1 MNGLVVCL
9 FPNLFSPTYL
19 LLPHSQRSSPRLR
32 EEELLPSVEAG
43 KNSSYKGER
52 ELFLLLSK
60 ALLCLSKV
68 LLCLSKVLLC
78 SERKECFPRLRIGS
92 IWEEGVRECRE
103 KLLSKALGR
112 LVRVGSTC
120 HHASTPRL
128 STRYS
133 A

>member
-60 ALLCLSKV
+60 ALLCLSKA
-68 LLCLSKVLLC
+68 LLC
-78 SERKECFPRLRIGS
+78 SERKECFP
-92 IWEEGVRECRE
+92 
-103 KLLSKALGR
+103 
-112 LVRVGSTC
+112 LVRIYLGGRS
-120 HHASTPRL
+120 
-128 STRYS
+128 
-133 A
+133 

>member
-78 SERKECFPRLRIGS
+78 LSKVLLCSERKECFPRLRIGS
-92 IWEEGVRECRE
+92 IWEEGVR
-103 KLLSKALGR
+103 
-112 LVRVGSTC
+112 
-120 HHASTPRL
+120 
-128 STRYS
+128 
-133 A
+133 